1 MNPLASRECIRAYE
15 QFRDDGVLDGEPLP
29 RANGSG
35 ATDWKEA
42 TEAAEAWCKIT
53 DQEGRNHAVYCF
65 RAGYLKAK
73 RQNQNLSHGDA
84 GGTKP

>member
-1 MNPLASRECIRAYE
+1 MNDTTKTNPL
-15 QFRDDGVLDGEPLP
+15 PP
-29 RANGSG
+29 ANGSG

-53 DQEGRNHAVYCF
+53 DEEGRNHAIYCF

-73 RQNQNLSHGDA
+73 RQNAA
-84 GGTKP
+84 GEPPATKTQ